1 MVIGDVVSHAA
12 ELLKAEQCIGAD
24 QNGQKR
30 HKQITQQQFAA
41 DSEFHLFQK
50 AMKIVTLAEWNSPK

>member
-12 ELLKAEQCIGAD
+12 EFLKTEPCISAGQD
-24 QNGQKR
+24 GQKR

-50 AMKIVTLAEWNSPK
+50 PMEIVALAE